1 MTTYYSLFPADR
13 TCRSAARSQEPL
25 RGAAQPLPGGRR
37 AQAQHERAAGR
48 GPGTHQQF

>member
-1 MTTYYSLFPADR
+1 MTTYYLFPADR
-13 TCRSAARSQEPL
+13 TGRSTAWSQEPL

-48 GPGTHQQF
+48 WPGIDQQF